1 MVLADLGQ
9 KISAALRKLN
19 QATVIDEKLLNEI
32 LTEIASALLSAD
44 VNIKYVAKLRDAVK
58 TQVTL
63 LMSQDGVANIR
74 KLI

>member
-1 MVLADLGQ
+1 MVLAELGQ
-9 KISAALRKLN
+9 KITQALRKLN
-19 QATVIDEKLLNEI
+19 QATVIDEKVLNEI

-63 LMSQDGVANIR
+63 QMNNAAVANIR